1 MTATPRF
8 ELDPAPDP
16 GRDLPP
22 GPVTIAL
29 VVVGGFLIG
38 GPFGLVVAVLALVVW
53 RRHPDWLGALL
64 VGLLVLAALGS
75 VLGAWPG
82 SDSLRQNY
90 ADDRSWA
97 AAAGLG
103 AGVALLVAVARAAR
117 ADRAPAATV
126 TVAPDAAPLPARL
139 APGLPLAGVV
149 LLAAVVSLV
158 LAPDAAT
165 DGLRTGAEALR
176 AGQGLRSG
184 AEAPLALVL
193 VAAFPAAGAWL
204 LAGLAAATAGAT
216 AALDTRLAGR
226 RAGLLAGVVAA
237 LLPLVWDQR
246 LPGALA
252 GLLVLAAV
260 LLAWPDRVTVAR
272 AGVAGALLVGAALAR
287 PEAALV
293 VPVLAAWLVL
303 WPGAGPRRAR
313 ESGLVALLV
322 VALGGLL
329 LATLAVHGATGDW
342 LVGTAAAPL
351 WAADDLGPVAH
362 LLDLVALGLALD
374 EARRRREA
382 GTLSVTR
389 HLPWLVL
396 PALAVLV
403 GAASLGDHGLG
414 FVLGPLVAV
423 GAAARLTG
431 DAPTPAPDEAADRI
445 EAAS

>member
-22 GPVTIAL
+22 GPLTIGL
-29 VVVGGFLIG
+29 VVAGGFLIG
-38 GPFGLVVAVLALVVW
+38 GPFGLLVAVLALVVW

-82 SDSLRQNY
+82 ADSLRQSY

-97 AAAGLG
+97 ATAGLA

-117 ADRAPAATV
+117 ADRAPAAALPPATD
-126 TVAPDAAPLPARL
+126 TAPLPARL
-139 APGLPLAGVV
+139 APWLPVAGVAA
-149 LLAAVVSLV
+149 LAAVVSLL

-176 AGQGLRSG
+176 AGQGLRTG
-184 AEAPLALVL
+184 AQPPLALVA

-216 AALDTRLAGR
+216 TALGARLAGR
-226 RAGLLAGVVAA
+226 RAGLLAGA
-237 LLPLVWDQR
+237 LTAVLPLVWDQR
-246 LPGALA
+246 LPGAAA
-252 GLLVLAAV
+252 GLLVVAAV

-272 AGVAGALLVGAALAR
+272 AGVAGGLLVLAALAR

-293 VPVLAAWLVL
+293 VPVLAAWLAL
-303 WPGAGPRRAR
+303 WPEAGNRRSR
-313 ESGLVALLV
+313 ESGLAALLV
-322 VALGGLL
+322 VAVAGLV
-329 LATLAVHGATGDW
+329 LAASAVHGATGDW
-342 LVGTAAAPL
+342 FAGTAAAPL
-351 WAADDLGPVAH
+351 WPAGGPGPVVH
-362 LLDLVALGLALD
+362 LLDLLALGLAVD
-374 EARRRREA
+374 EARRRQGA
-382 GTLSVTR
+382 GTLSTAR
-389 HLPWLVL
+389 HLPWLAL

-403 GAASLGDHGLG
+403 GVATLGDHGLG
-414 FVLGPLVAV
+414 FVLGPLAAV
-423 GAAARLTG
+423 GAAARLAGHGAATG
-431 DAPTPAPDEAADRI
+431 APSSADRAG
-445 EAAS
+445 AAA